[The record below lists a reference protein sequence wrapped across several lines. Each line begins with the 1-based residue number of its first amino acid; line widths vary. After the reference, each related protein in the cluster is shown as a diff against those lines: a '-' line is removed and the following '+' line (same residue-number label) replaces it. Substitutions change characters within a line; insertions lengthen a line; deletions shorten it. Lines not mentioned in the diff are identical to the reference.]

1 MGRIERSLSR
11 GALTGLALIGL
22 VLASS
27 GIAVASPRGE
37 GGTAED
43 AKQEDTQEGTGER
56 LSRGETVVFDQA
68 LDRGG
73 RRYVGGT
80 TYTIIE
86 ASMPELEGLLLNT
99 RAYRQL
105 LPHTKQARLVG
116 VNGDDFFIELRQ
128 GNSLVETSYTIRVRR
143 EALPTGPGQTDAT
156 RASPVTLAPEGQ
168 AHREGTVFRFWLDRS
183 KPHGIEDAW
192 GYFRLERLPEKS
204 SGVPR
209 VLLTYGILVDVG
221 PGLVRDLFEE
231 RLRQLA
237 LAVPQL
243 VRQYALEHFGFGARV
258 SLNASGEANHR
269 NVD

>member
-1 MGRIERSLSR
+1 MGRTARSLSR
-11 GALTGLALIGL
+11 GALTGVALVGLLLAP
-22 VLASS
+22 S
-27 GIAVASPRGE
+27 GIAFASPRGE
-37 GGTAED
+37 GDTAGD
-43 AKQEDTQEGTGER
+43 PKQEDARETGER
-56 LSRGETVVFDQA
+56 LSRGETVVFDQV
-68 LDRGG
+68 LDRGEH
-73 RRYVGGT
+73 RYVGGT
-80 TYTIIE
+80 TYTIID
-86 ASMPELEGLLLNT
+86 ASVPELEALILNT

-116 VNGDDFFIELRQ
+116 VNGDDFFLELRQ

-156 RASPVTLAPEGQ
+156 RAFPAALAPDPQ

-243 VRQYALEHFGFGARV
+243 VRQYAIAHFGSGARV
-258 SLNASGEANHR
+258 SLNVPGDAYHP